1 MDAILKFVK
10 PNISTKSY
18 FVYAEGLSN
27 EVENDPACVI
37 RCRYSSDE
45 AEFKNGRVRFTG
57 SNLSIDDNIDIYVV
71 DEDGYLTSEI
81 NPRTIVAYLN
91 QISMYGIEV
100 FLENYKKA
108 LIEFMEILSKQVA
121 CEDDDQRK
129 ASMKG
134 TLSHVSSLIFNI
146 AMHVKDNGGFYYR
159 RQELYKDSIFNLK
172 SQK

>member
-10 PNISTKSY
+10 PNLSIKFY
-18 FVYAEGLSN
+18 FVYAESLST

-37 RCRYSSDE
+37 RYLSDK
-45 AEFKNGRVRFTG
+45 AEFQDGRVCFSRSKLT
-57 SNLSIDDNIDIYVV
+57 IDDNIDIYVV
-71 DEDGYLTSEI
+71 NEDGHLTSKI
-81 NPRTIVAYLN
+81 NPRSIVAYLN

-108 LIEFMEILSKQVA
+108 LVEFMEILSKQVA

-134 TLSHVSSLIFNI
+134 TLTHISSLIFKI
-146 AMHVKDNGGFYYR
+146 SMHVKANGSFYHL
-159 RQELYKDSIFNLK
+159 RQELYEDSIFNLK

>member
-1 MDAILKFVK
+1 MDAILKFVNPHNSNK
-10 PNISTKSY
+10 FY
-18 FVYAEGLSN
+18 FLYAEGLNN
-27 EVENDPACVI
+27 EVENDPACI
-37 RCRYSSDE
+37 IDCSYNMEADFYS
-45 AEFKNGRVRFTG
+45 GRVRFTD
-57 SNLSIDDNIDIYVV
+57 SNLSIDDSIDIYVV
-71 DEDGYLTSEI
+71 NKGGYLTSNI

-108 LIEFMEILSKQVA
+108 LVEFMEILSKQVA

-146 AMHVKDNGGFYYR
+146 AMHVGDNGGFYHR
-159 RQELYKDSIFNLK
+159 RQELYEDSIFNLK

>member
-10 PNISTKSY
+10 PNSLPEFYY
-18 FVYAEGLSN
+18 FVYAESLSN
-27 EVENDPACVI
+27 KVENDPACI
-37 RCRYSSDE
+37 IDCASNME
-45 AEFKNGRVRFTG
+45 AELYYGRVRFTG

-71 DEDGYLTSEI
+71 YEDGYLTSEI

-108 LIEFMEILSKQVA
+108 LVEFMEILSEQVA

-134 TLSHVSSLIFNI
+134 TLSHISSLIFKI
-146 AMHVKDNGGFYYR
+146 SMHVKDNRGFYQW
-159 RQELYKDSIFNLK
+159 RQELYDDSIFN
-172 SQK
+172 QR

>member
-1 MDAILKFVK
+1 MNAILKFVN
-10 PNISTKSY
+10 PHASTRFY
-18 FVYAEGLSN
+18 FVYAENLST
-27 EVENDPACVI
+27 EVEKDPACVI
-37 RCRYSSDE
+37 RCSYNDK
-45 AEFKNGRVRFTG
+45 AEFKDGRVCFSRSKLT
-57 SNLSIDDNIDIYVV
+57 IDDNIDIYVV
-71 DEDGYLTSEI
+71 NEGGYLTSNI
-81 NPRTIVAYLN
+81 NPRTIGAYLN

-108 LIEFMEILSKQVA
+108 LVEFMEILSKQVA

-146 AMHVKDNGGFYYR
+146 AMHVKDNGGFYHW
-159 RQELYKDSIFNLK
+159 RQELYEDSIFNLK

>member
-1 MDAILKFVK
+1 MDAILKFVE
-10 PNISTKSY
+10 PNDSTKIY
-18 FVYAEGLSN
+18 FVYAENLN
-27 EVENDPACVI
+27 TEVEKDPACVI
-37 RCRYSSDE
+37 RCSYNDK
-45 AEFKNGRVRFTG
+45 AELYYGRVRFTG

-71 DEDGYLTSEI
+71 NEDGYLTSKI
-81 NPRTIVAYLN
+81 NPRSIVAYLN

-108 LIEFMEILSKQVA
+108 LVEFMEILSEQVA

-134 TLSHVSSLIFNI
+134 TLSHISSLIFKI
-146 AMHVKDNGGFYYR
+146 SMHVEDNGFFYYS
-159 RQELYKDSIFNLK
+159 RQKLYKDSIFNLK